1 VDIQLKPS
9 GKLQFNKHVLA
20 LMAVYFIAA
29 AGGGVNPILQRIIQ
43 AFPNVS
49 VPVVR
54 LISTLPSFFAMTVS
68 LIIGATVGRKIKFRT
83 VVIIGIIAWTIGG
96 LGPAVF
102 HSNIVVILCF
112 RALFGVGLGCL
123 MCRTAFILS
132 AVSDKTI
139 QTKLI
144 GSGQMVGN
152 FGGASMS
159 LLSGFLADMHWT
171 YAFYPYIIAIIP
183 LILEIT
189 IVIPET
195 LQDPKKDAASGA
207 ARNEASGAARN
218 EVSSGRMGRWFLVYA
233 LFQLLTMMNAQPVM
247 TGMSTMITARNL
259 GTASTTAV
267 ILAICSASGIIA
279 GAIYGSFYARLKR
292 FALPVAMFIQ
302 GIGVFFILIF
312 YNVPLITLGA
322 VLSGVGTI
330 LLVLLYQTYAGQ
342 STGKLHIAMA
352 ISIITTCGQ
361 IASFVSSFYFEFAN
375 RLFRNFYT
383 VDAERVYLLGSIVFG
398 ALTVLMLIFDFGPRP
413 PQVKRSALAA

>member
-1 VDIQLKPS
+1 MEVQLTPS
-9 GKLQFNKHVLA
+9 GRLKFNKHILA
-20 LMAVYFIAA
+20 IMAVYFIAA

-49 VPVVR
+49 VPIVR
-54 LISTLPSFFAMTVS
+54 LISTLPSLFAMTVS
-68 LIIGATVGRKIKFRT
+68 LIIGATVGKKVKFRT

-102 HSNIVVILCF
+102 YQNIVIILFF
-112 RALFGVGLGCL
+112 RAIFGVGLGCL

-132 AVSDKTI
+132 SVSDKTA
-139 QTKLI
+139 QAKLI

-159 LLSGFLADMHWT
+159 LLSGFLADIHWT
-171 YAFYPYIIAIIP
+171 YAFYPYVIAIIP

-195 LQDPKKDAASGA
+195 LQDPKGEAKTKAAPDTASG
-207 ARNEASGAARN
+207 GK
-218 EVSSGRMGRWFLVYA
+218 MGRWFLVYA

-279 GAIYGSFYARLKR
+279 GAIYGGFYARLKR

-312 YNVPLITLGA
+312 YTVPLITFGA

-342 STGKLHIAMA
+342 STGRLHIAMV

-361 IASFVSSFYFEFAN
+361 IASFMSSFYFEFAN

-383 VDAERVYLLGSIVFG
+383 VDSERVYLLGSIVFG
-398 ALTVLMLIFDFGPRP
+398 ALTVIMLIFDFGPRP
-413 PQVKRSALAA
+413 PKDRHQDTVPQE

>member
-1 VDIQLKPS
+1 MDVQLNPS
-9 GKLQFNKHVLA
+9 GRLKFNKHILA
-20 LMAVYFIAA
+20 IMAVYFIAA
-29 AGGGVNPILQRIIQ
+29 AGGGVNPILQQIIQ
-43 AFPNVS
+43 AFPDVS

-54 LISTLPSFFAMTVS
+54 LIATLPSLFSMTAT
-68 LIIGATVGRKIKFRT
+68 LIIGATVGKKIKFRT
-83 VVIIGIIAWTIGG
+83 VVIIGLIAWIIGG
-96 LGPAVF
+96 LGPAIF
-102 HSNIVVILCF
+102 NSNIAVILCF
-112 RALFGVGLGCL
+112 RAVFGVGMGCL

-132 AVSDKTI
+132 SVSDKTI
-139 QTKLI
+139 QAKLI

-159 LLSGFLADMHWT
+159 LISGFLADMRWN

-183 LILEIT
+183 LILELT

-195 LQDPKKDAASGA
+195 LQDPKGNAKTTVAT
-207 ARNEASGAARN
+207 EASG
-218 EVSSGRMGRWFLVYA
+218 GGKMGRWFLVYA

-259 GTASTTAV
+259 GTASTTAI
-267 ILAICSASGIIA
+267 ILAICSASGIIS

-330 LLVLLYQTYAGQ
+330 LLSLLYQTYAGQ
-342 STGKLHIAMA
+342 STGKLHIALA

-361 IASFVSSFYFEFAN
+361 VASFISSFYFEFAN
-375 RLFRNFYT
+375 RLFRNFYS
-383 VDAERVYLLGSIVFG
+383 VDAERVYLLGSIIFG
-398 ALTVLMLIFDFGPRP
+398 ALTVIMLIFDFGPRLP
-413 PQVKRSALAA
+413 KDVRQPVELA

>member
-1 VDIQLKPS
+1 MEVQLTPS
-9 GKLQFNKHVLA
+9 GRLKFNKHILA
-20 LMAVYFIAA
+20 IMAVYFIAA

-49 VPVVR
+49 VPIVR
-54 LISTLPSFFAMTVS
+54 LISTLPSLFAMAVS
-68 LIIGATVGRKIKFRT
+68 LIIGATVGKKIKFRT

-96 LGPAVF
+96 LGPAIF
-102 HSNIVVILCF
+102 YKNIVIILFF
-112 RALFGVGLGCL
+112 RAIFGVGLGCL

-132 AVSDKTI
+132 AVSDKTA
-139 QTKLI
+139 QAKLI

-159 LLSGFLADMHWT
+159 LLSGFLADIHWT
-171 YAFYPYIIAIIP
+171 YAFYPYVIAIIP

-189 IVIPET
+189 IVVPET
-195 LQDPKKDAASGA
+195 LQDPKRKTDSTQGA
-207 ARNEASGAARN
+207 ETG
-218 EVSSGRMGRWFLVYA
+218 GKMGRWFLVYA

-279 GAIYGSFYARLKR
+279 GAIYGGFYARLKR

-312 YNVPLITLGA
+312 YTVPLITFGA

-330 LLVLLYQTYAGQ
+330 LLALLYQTYAGQ
-342 STGKLHIAMA
+342 STGRLHIAMA
-352 ISIITTCGQ
+352 ISIIATCGQ

-383 VDAERVYLLGSIVFG
+383 VDSERVYLLGSIVFG
-398 ALTVLMLIFDFGPRP
+398 ALTVIMLVFDFGPRP
-413 PQVKRSALAA
+413 PADRRSAPVPQE

>member
-1 VDIQLKPS
+1 MEVQLTPS
-9 GKLQFNKHVLA
+9 GRLKFNKHILA
-20 LMAVYFIAA
+20 IMAVYFIAA

-49 VPVVR
+49 VSIVR
-54 LISTLPSFFAMTVS
+54 LISTLPSLSAMVVS
-68 LIIGATVGRKIKFRT
+68 LIIGATVGKKIKFRT

-96 LGPAVF
+96 LGPAIF
-102 HSNIVVILCF
+102 YQNIVIILCF

-132 AVSDKTI
+132 AVNDKTA
-139 QTKLI
+139 QAKLI

-159 LLSGFLADMHWT
+159 LLSGFLADIHWT
-171 YAFYPYIIAIIP
+171 YAFYPYVIAIIP

-189 IVIPET
+189 VVVPET
-195 LQDPKKDAASGA
+195 LQDPKRKTDSTQDAESG
-207 ARNEASGAARN
+207 GK
-218 EVSSGRMGRWFLVYA
+218 MGRWFLVYA

-312 YNVPLITLGA
+312 YTVPLITFGA

-330 LLVLLYQTYAGQ
+330 LLALLYQTYAGQ
-342 STGKLHIAMA
+342 STGRLHIAMA
-352 ISIITTCGQ
+352 ISIIATCGQ

-383 VDAERVYLLGSIVFG
+383 VDSERVYLLGSIVFG
-398 ALTVLMLIFDFGPRP
+398 ALTVIMLIFDFGPRP
-413 PQVKRSALAA
+413 PDRRPVPQE